1 VTSTITPDDFAAQ
14 VIAEVASTGLIDDN
28 TIRARDRVTDL
39 AKAVRILE
47 ERDPD
52 IASRFKLHADTL
64 IDEADVMSE
73 HVAANGS
80 TPSVPD
86 SPPNLVELLD
96 DLDVLL
102 ALFVVFG
109 SDAARHAV
117 AAWIVHTHVLA
128 AFDSTPRLSIQSA
141 ELGSG
146 KTRLLEVL
154 ELVVA
159 HPLHTANT
167 STAALVRT
175 AAGDNTPTILLDEAD
190 TVLGPYVAK
199 DHEDLRGFINAGHR
213 RGVPAM
219 RMRPAGRDF
228 VLETFETFAPVAL
241 AGIGT
246 LPATITDRSIIVDL
260 KRRLPTERVS
270 PFRFR
275 DAREATVELLEHLIE
290 WAADEALID
299 TLADARPT
307 MPPGI
312 VDRPA
317 DVWEPLVVIG
327 DHAGDPWS
335 TRIRDACRTLVGDR
349 SASHSDGIGLLADCH
364 RVIGSDQ
371 RIPSAELTRRL
382 VELED
387 APWGDIAGKR
397 LDARGL
403 AARLRPYG
411 IRPKTMRH
419 ADGTN
424 GKGYERSAF
433 GDSWDRYLTPTPDEP
448 PSEVAVT
455 TVTPSQLPGCDG
467 S

>member
-1 VTSTITPDDFAAQ
+1 MNAGDYVAAL
-14 VIAEVASTGLIDDN
+14 IAEDTERGMFTDELLQ
-28 TIRARDRVTDL
+28 RWRDVPDPHRVW
-39 AKAVRILE
+39 RMLE
-47 ERDPD
+47 EHDPMLLRKFETTV
-52 IASRFKLHADTL
+52 AAFHGG
-64 IDEADVMSE
+64 VMPSAPGP
-73 HVAANGS
+73 AANGAEPER
-80 TPSVPD
+80 PSGDPT
-86 SPPNLVELLD
+86 LGLLLD

-146 KTRLLEVL
+146 KTRLIEVL

-159 HPLHTANT
+159 HPLHTANA
-167 STAALVRT
+167 STAALVRS
-175 AAGDNTPTILLDEAD
+175 ASGEDTPTILLDEAD
-190 TVLGPYVAK
+190 TYLGPYVAK
-199 DHEDLRGFINAGHR
+199 DHEELRGFINAGNR
-213 RGVPAM
+213 RGVPAL
-219 RMRPAGRDF
+219 RMRPTGRDF
-228 VLETFETFAPVAL
+228 VLERFETFAPVAL

-246 LPATITDRSIIVDL
+246 LPATITDRAIIIEL
-260 KRRLPTERVS
+260 KRRLSTERVS

-275 DAREATVELLEHLIE
+275 DAREASEELRAGVIE
-290 WAADEALID
+290 WAADAELLT
-299 TLADARPT
+299 TLRAARPT

-327 DHAGDPWS
+327 DHAGEPWS
-335 TRIRDACRTLVGDR
+335 SRIRTAATQLVGDR
-349 SASHSDGIGLLADCH
+349 SASHSLGVSLLADCR
-364 RVIGSDQ
+364 RVIGTDD
-371 RIPSAELTRRL
+371 RIPTAELVRRL

-387 APWGDIAGKR
+387 APWGDLKKGKP

-403 AARLRPYG
+403 ASRLRPFDV
-411 IRPKTMRH
+411 RPKTMRH

-424 GKGYERSAF
+424 GKGYERAAF
-433 GDSWDRYLTPTPDEP
+433 VDAWDRYLAPTTEEP
-448 PSEVAVT
+448 PSHVAVT